1 MAERDHHWGAAHTLR
16 GQQTR
21 GPYQLWVHE
30 HNFSEHE
37 GSTIAGDNVVY
48 AVPGGKLVQ
57 KLFVA
62 PDLDRIFHY
71 RRVALEHIFNPKQ
84 LQTIEHEG
92 R

>member
-1 MAERDHHWGAAHTLR
+1 
-16 GQQTR
+16 
-21 GPYQLWVHE
+21 LWVHQ
-30 HNFSEHE
+30 HTFSERD
-37 GSTIAGDNVVY
+37 GGTITGDKVVY

-71 RRVALEHIFNPKQ
+71 RRAALEDIFNPKK
-84 LQTIEHEG
+84 LQPIEHEG